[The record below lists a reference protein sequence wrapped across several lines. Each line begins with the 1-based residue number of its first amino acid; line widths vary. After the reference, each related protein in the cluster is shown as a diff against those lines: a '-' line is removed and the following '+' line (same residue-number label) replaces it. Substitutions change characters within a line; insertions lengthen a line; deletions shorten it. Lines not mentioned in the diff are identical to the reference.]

1 MGLGHLAFPDR
12 AFYHGGMPTYVYA
25 VVRPDG
31 SLGEHFEVVQK
42 MSDPPLEKHPES
54 GEPVRRVPQA
64 PMVGGQHSSAA
75 DKRKTSDATL
85 DRLGFT
91 KYQKVGDGK
100 YEKTAGAGP
109 KTITK
114 E

>member
-1 MGLGHLAFPDR
+1 
-12 AFYHGGMPTYVYA
+12 MPTYLYA
-25 VVRPDG
+25 VVLPDG
-31 SLGEHFEVVQK
+31 SLGEHFELVQK
-42 MSDPPLEKHPES
+42 MSDPPLAAHPET
-54 GEPVRRVPQA
+54 GAPVRRVPQA

-75 DKRKTSDATL
+75 DKRKTSDSTL

-91 KYQKVGDGK
+91 KYQKVGDGR

>member
-1 MGLGHLAFPDR
+1 
-12 AFYHGGMPTYVYA
+12 
-25 VVRPDG
+25 
-31 SLGEHFEVVQK
+31 
-42 MSDPPLEKHPES
+42 
-54 GEPVRRVPQA
+54 
-64 PMVGGQHSSAA
+64 MVNGQHSDAS
-75 DKRKTSDATL
+75 DTRKVSDANL

-109 KTITK
+109 RTITK

>member
-1 MGLGHLAFPDR
+1 
-12 AFYHGGMPTYVYA
+12 MPTYVYA
-25 VVRPDG
+25 VVNKDG

-42 MSDPPLEKHPES
+42 MSDAALTEHPET
-54 GEPVRRVPQA
+54 GAPVRRVPQA
-64 PMVGGQHSSAA
+64 PMVNGQHSDAS
-75 DKRKTSDATL
+75 DKRKVSDANL

-109 KTITK
+109 RTITK